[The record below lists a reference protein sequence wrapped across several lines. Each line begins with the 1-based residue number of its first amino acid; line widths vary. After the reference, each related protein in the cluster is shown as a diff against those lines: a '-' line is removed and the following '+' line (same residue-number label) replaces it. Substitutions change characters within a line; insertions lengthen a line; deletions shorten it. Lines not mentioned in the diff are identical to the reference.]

1 MNRFVYSL
9 LLYVISPVIW
19 LYLLFRA
26 IKAPEYRD
34 GMAQRL
40 GLGDNTAIRYAVMV
54 HCASVG
60 EVRAAAPLIEQLIK
74 TYPNNSILVT
84 TTTPTGKK
92 VVESLFADS
101 VAHRYLP
108 VDWFMSSGRFI
119 QAISPS
125 LVILM
130 ETELWPNLL
139 YHCGRE
145 KIPVLLANARLSD
158 KSLLKYQK
166 YPRFAQQLFENISK
180 VAAQYSSDA
189 ENFIQLGTPS
199 NKIELVGS
207 IKFDVQ
213 ISAEIQQRQ
222 AELSRRWRANR
233 PVWIAASIHPAE
245 FDWVLQTHQQLL
257 PLFPDLLLIGVPRHP
272 EKFAEFK
279 DKCDAYKMSFVC
291 RSEQVEPSTETQIIV
306 GDTLGEMLLF
316 CGAAD
321 IAYVGGSLIER
332 GGHNPLEPLACG
344 LPVIMGPHYYN
355 FSDIGQILIDKNLMA
370 VVKNQQALT
379 GQLELLLKNKSE
391 LQSKSQQAIALMQD
405 NRGCVDRL
413 LSLSQAL
420 YSG

>member
-1 MNRFVYSL
+1 MNRLVYSL
-9 LLYVISPVIW
+9 LLYVISPAIW

-34 GMAQRL
+34 GIAQRL
-40 GLGDNTAIRYAVMV
+40 GLGDNATIRNAVMI

-74 TYPNNSILVT
+74 TYPNHSILVT
-84 TTTPTGKK
+84 TTTPTGKNM
-92 VVESLFADS
+92 VESLYGDS
-101 VAHRYLP
+101 VVHRYLP
-108 VDWFMSSGRFI
+108 IDWFMSSGRFI
-119 QAISPS
+119 QAVLPS

-139 YHCGRE
+139 YHCGRQ
-145 KIPVLLANARLSD
+145 KIPVMLANARLSD
-158 KSLLKYQK
+158 KSLAKYQK
-166 YPRFAQQLFENISK
+166 YPRFAQQLFENVSK
-180 VAAQYSSDA
+180 VAAQYPSDA

-213 ISAEIQQRQ
+213 IPAEVQKVQ
-222 AELSRRWRANR
+222 AELSARWRGNR
-233 PVWIAASIHPAE
+233 MVWIAASIHPAE

-257 PLFPDLLLIGVPRHP
+257 QLFPDLLLIGVPRHP

-279 DKCDAYKMSFVC
+279 EKCNEYKVSFVC
-291 RSEQVEPSTETQIIV
+291 RSEQVEPSAETQVIV

-316 CGAAD
+316 CGVAD

-355 FSDIGQILIDKNLMA
+355 FSDIGQILTDKNLMI

-379 GQLELLLKNKSE
+379 EQLALLFKNKSE
-391 LQSKSQQAIALMQD
+391 LQNKSQQAKVLMED
-405 NRGCVDRL
+405 NRGCVERL
-413 LSLSQAL
+413 LSLSRKL